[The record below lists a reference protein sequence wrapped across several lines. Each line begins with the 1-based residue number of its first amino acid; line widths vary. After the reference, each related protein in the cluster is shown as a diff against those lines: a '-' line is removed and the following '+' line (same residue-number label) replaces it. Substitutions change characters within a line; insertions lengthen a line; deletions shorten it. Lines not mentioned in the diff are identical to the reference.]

1 VNALVVVV
9 HTTDTIGQALVLA
22 AYILGFL
29 AGAGCVLA
37 GFWFHR

>member
-9 HTTDTIGQALVLA
+9 HTTDNIGQAQILA
-22 AYILGFL
+22 AYVLGL
-29 AGAGCVLA
+29 LMGGGSVLA